1 MRCYPSTKNGPL
13 RDCRKHMA
21 LTERAQDPR
30 GLFCSAGRLPHASF
44 VDRKILVGAGSAHV
58 YLTDGENM

>member
-1 MRCYPSTKNGPL
+1 
-13 RDCRKHMA
+13 MA